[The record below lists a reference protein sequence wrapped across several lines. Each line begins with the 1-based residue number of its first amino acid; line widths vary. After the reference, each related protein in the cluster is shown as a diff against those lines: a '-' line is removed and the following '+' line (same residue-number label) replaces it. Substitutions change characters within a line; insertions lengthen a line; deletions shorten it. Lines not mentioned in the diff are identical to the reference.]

1 MKNLFTLLFIVS
13 FVFTNSAQAQNITN
27 TLGAN
32 GTYVVEDVNNS
43 SIIRASRTG
52 SQPKLIVGDWE
63 SAFNLPSGNVNFI
76 HNNGTEK
83 LNLVVGKSGAFS
95 AFPKLYFHFTP
106 GSLTAPTTV
115 DNNDDLGIIGFGG
128 FNNGGWEELA
138 AQIYTRVDGTPGVRI
153 PTKLIFQTQGNTS
166 GSSNNM
172 ELDSNGNLTIPGST
186 TLNGSFSTPAK
197 ATLTNAIT
205 LDESDHTLVCSF
217 GGTTTVTLPT
227 VSADTHGK
235 TYIIKAGMIAT
246 GQVDIVTGNGETIDG
261 NASITLD
268 TNWEYIRLQA
278 IFQTVPFSVTTWV
291 IVGGNYTP

>member
-1 MKNLFTLLFIVS
+1 MDKSFIFFLVICLSLS
-13 FVFTNSAQAQNITN
+13 FDAKSQNITN
-27 TLGAN
+27 TLGTN

-43 SIIRASRTG
+43 SLIRASRT
-52 SQPKLIVGDWE
+52 SNQPKLIVGDWE
-63 SAFNLPSGNVNFI
+63 SFFNLPSGNVNFV

-83 LNLVVGKSGAFS
+83 INLVVGKSGVFS
-95 AFPKLYFHFTP
+95 AFPKLYFHYTP
-106 GSLTAPTTV
+106 GSLSMPTTV
-115 DNNDDLGIIGFGG
+115 VNNDKLGIIGFGG
-128 FNNGGWEELA
+128 FNNGSWEELS
-138 AQIYTRVDGTPGVRI
+138 AQIATLVDGNPGSSI
-153 PTKLIFQTQGNTS
+153 PTKLLFQTQSNS
-166 GSSNNM
+166 GSIKNM
-172 ELDSNGNLTIPGST
+172 EFDSNGNLTIPGSA
-186 TLNGSFSTPAK
+186 TLNGSLSTPAK
-197 ATLTNAIT
+197 ATFTNTIT

-235 TYIIKAGMIAT
+235 TYIIKAGFIVG

-278 IFQTVPFSVTTWV
+278 IFQTTPFSVRTWV

>member
-13 FVFTNSAQAQNITN
+13 FLFANNAQAQNITN

-32 GTYVVEDVNNS
+32 GTYIVEDVNNS
-43 SIIRASRTG
+43 SIIRASKT
-52 SQPKLIVGDWE
+52 SNQPKLIVGDWE
-63 SAFNLPSGNVNFI
+63 SAFNLPSGNVNFV

-95 AFPKLYFHFTP
+95 AFPKLYFHYTP
-106 GSLTAPTTV
+106 GSLTAPTKV
-115 DNNDDLGIIGFGG
+115 VNNNNLGIIGFGG
-128 FNNGGWEELA
+128 FNNGFWEELS
-138 AQIYTRVDGTPGVRI
+138 AQIEAKVNGTPGAKI
-153 PTKLIFQTQGNTS
+153 PTKLIFQTQGNTF
-166 GSSNNM
+166 GSEKIM
-172 ELDSNGNLTIPGST
+172 ELDSNGNLTIPGSA

-235 TYIIKAGMIAT
+235 TYIIKAGMIAP

-268 TNWEYIRLQA
+268 TNWEYIKLQG
-278 IFQTVPFSVTTWV
+278 IFQTVPFPVTTWV